1 MSARNG
7 RRHIVNAAPDRS
19 RGEVASSARNGRR
32 HIVNAVRNA
41 AAGRSS

>member
-7 RRHIVNAAPDRS
+7 RRHIVNAVPERG
-19 RGEVASSARNGRR
+19 RGEVVMSARNGRR

-41 AAGRSS
+41 AVGRSS